1 MIANFFNKTKHINI
15 ISIVMFLFFY
25 YTTTF
30 FLLSN
35 YEFSTLF
42 LVKKIGSFLGLI
54 LFVFIVNFIIRK
66 NNLTQDNSYALL
78 LIVLLLG
85 TFSEAMISNNIVF
98 TNITLLLGFRK
109 IYSLKSD
116 LNTKRKLFDAG
127 FWIGISTLLYAWSI
141 IYVWL
146 IFTGI
151 VIFRKISVKN
161 LIIPIVGLAAP
172 LLIYFSYNFYFDT
185 LAIFYDKFTFDYSLI
200 FNSYNKLP
208 LAIPI
213 LFFLAILVW
222 SVVTVTPKV
231 VLISTKLKFS
241 WNVLLNHLLT
251 SIILVLLA
259 PIKNGS
265 EMLFLLFPSA
275 IIITNLLQ
283 KSKSKTFKNIILY
296 MFLIISLGVY
306 FL

>member
-1 MIANFFNKTKHINI
+1 MIANFFNKTKPINI
-15 ISIVMFLFFY
+15 FNIVMLLFLY
-25 YTTTF
+25 YSTTI

-85 TFSEAMISNNIVF
+85 TFSGAMISNNIVF

-200 FNSYNKLP
+200 FNLYNKLP

-283 KSKSKTFKNIILY
+283 KSKSTTFKNIILY

>member
-141 IYVWL
+141 IYLWL
-146 IFTGI
+146 IFAGI
-151 VIFRKISVKN
+151 VIFRKLNLKN

-172 LLIYFSYNFYFDT
+172 LFIYFSYNFYFDT
-185 LAIFYDKFTFDYSLI
+185 LAIFYDKFTFDYNLI
-200 FNSYNKLP
+200 FSSYNQLQ

-213 LFFLAILVW
+213 LFLLTILVG

-251 SIILVLLA
+251 SIMLVVLA

>member
-251 SIILVLLA
+251 SIMLVVLA